1 MTTLE
6 STLAVALIIALL
18 ALVVVARY
26 AQLEHRRRL
35 KKASDAFRLGGSQK
49 IGDISQLLG
58 TFDVLTRYDE
68 ITLLS
73 STSAQSSMDLLGR
86 KGNRLDFIE
95 FKKAGTPLSKQERSL
110 KSIIEAGQLKVAY
123 RILDVEWPEEVRVS
137 DRGSA

>member
-1 MTTLE
+1 MTVLDLG
-6 STLAVALIIALL
+6 LAIALLL
-18 ALVVVARY
+18 ALVALLIVGRY

-58 TFDVLTRYDE
+58 TFDVLSEYDE

-95 FKKAGTPLSKQERSL
+95 FKKAGTPLTKAERAL
-110 KSIIEAGQLKVAY
+110 KGYIDGGQLKVAY
-123 RILDVEWPEEVRVS
+123 KILDVKWPDEVSVKE
-137 DRGSA
+137 RG

>member
-1 MTTLE
+1 MTVLDLG
-6 STLAVALIIALL
+6 LAIALLL
-18 ALVVVARY
+18 ALVALLIVGRY

-49 IGDISQLLG
+49 VGDISQLLG
-58 TFDVLTRYDE
+58 TFDVLTEYDE

-95 FKKAGTPLSKQERSL
+95 FKKAGTPLTKAERAL
-110 KSIIEAGQLKVAY
+110 KAYIDGGQLKVAY
-123 RILDVEWPEEVRVS
+123 RILDVKWPDEVSVTERS
-137 DRGSA
+137 

>member
-1 MTTLE
+1 MTVLDLG
-6 STLAVALIIALL
+6 LAIALLL
-18 ALVVVARY
+18 ALVALLIVGRY

-58 TFDVLTRYDE
+58 TFDVLSEYDE

-86 KGNRLDFIE
+86 RGNQLDFIE
-95 FKKAGTPLSKQERSL
+95 FKKAGTPLTKAERAL
-110 KSIIEAGQLKVAY
+110 KGYIDAGELKVAY
-123 RILDVEWPEEVRVS
+123 KILDVEWPDGVGVAER
-137 DRGSA
+137 R

>member
-1 MTTLE
+1 MTVLD
-6 STLAVALIIALL
+6 SGLVIALLL
-18 ALVVVARY
+18 ALVALLIVGRY

-58 TFDVLTRYDE
+58 TFDVLTEYDE

-95 FKKAGTPLSKQERSL
+95 FKKAGTPLTKAERAL
-110 KSIIEAGQLKVAY
+110 KGYIDAGELKVAY
-123 RILDVEWPEEVRVS
+123 RILDVKWPDEVSVKERS
-137 DRGSA
+137 

>member
-1 MTTLE
+1 MTLLDLG
-6 STLAVALIIALL
+6 LAIALLL
-18 ALVVVARY
+18 ALVVLVIVGRY

-35 KKASDAFRLGGSQK
+35 QKATDAFRLGGSQR

-58 TFDVLTRYDE
+58 TFNVLSEYDE

-95 FKKAGTPLSKQERSL
+95 FKKAGTPLTKAERAL
-110 KSIIEAGQLKVAY
+110 KAYIDGGQLKVAY
-123 RILDVEWPEEVRVS
+123 RILDVKWPEEVSVKERN
-137 DRGSA
+137 

>member
-1 MTTLE
+1 MTPLDTGF
-6 STLAVALIIALL
+6 AVALFLTL
-18 ALVVVARY
+18 VALVTVARY

-35 KKASDAFRLGGSQK
+35 KKATDAFRLGGSQK

-58 TFDVLTRYDE
+58 TFNVLSDYDE

-95 FKKAGTPLSKQERSL
+95 FKKAGTPLTKAERAL
-110 KSIIEAGQLKVAY
+110 KGYIDAGQLKVAY
-123 RILDVEWPEEVRVS
+123 KILDVGWPDGVS
-137 DRGSA
+137 VSERS